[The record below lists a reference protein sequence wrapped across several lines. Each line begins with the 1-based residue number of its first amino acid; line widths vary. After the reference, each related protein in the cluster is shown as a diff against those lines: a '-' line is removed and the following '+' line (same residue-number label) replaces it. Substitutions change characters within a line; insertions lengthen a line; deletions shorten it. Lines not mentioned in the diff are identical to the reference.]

1 MYVCLFL
8 DLMVISVTEKRYAIK
23 KFFPMRKY
31 ESTAL
36 VNQDLEIDLTYCKKF
51 SVSKTEN

>member
-1 MYVCLFL
+1 MYMCLFL

-36 VNQDLEIDLTYCKKF
+36 VNQDPEIDLTYCEKYF
-51 SVSKTEN
+51 GF